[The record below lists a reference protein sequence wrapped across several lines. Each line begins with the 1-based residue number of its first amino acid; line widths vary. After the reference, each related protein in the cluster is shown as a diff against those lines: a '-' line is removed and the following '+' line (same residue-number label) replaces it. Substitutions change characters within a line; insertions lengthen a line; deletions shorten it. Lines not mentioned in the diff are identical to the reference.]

1 MVSVY
6 FGCFVKVSFDSSLV
20 FCLPRTSLVIV
31 FTIVQLQT
39 LYFFKLTKKPSNS
52 KEFDG

>member
-20 FCLPRTSLVIV
+20 FLFASYISCNSVYDRTIANIIL
-31 FTIVQLQT
+31 F
-39 LYFFKLTKKPSNS
+39 
-52 KEFDG
+52 